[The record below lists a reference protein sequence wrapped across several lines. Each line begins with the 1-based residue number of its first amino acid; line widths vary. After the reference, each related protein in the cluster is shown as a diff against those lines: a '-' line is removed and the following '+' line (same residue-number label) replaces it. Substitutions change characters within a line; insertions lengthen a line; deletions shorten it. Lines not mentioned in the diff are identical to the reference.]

1 MAVLD
6 VDGHAAALL
15 EASEQ
20 QFVGQAVAVVIAF
33 VLVQIV
39 GFDDPVPAPLEDD
52 DDAEVAA

>member
-1 MAVLD
+1 MGMV
-6 VDGHAAALL
+6 
-15 EASEQ
+15 
-20 QFVGQAVAVVIAF
+20 VGIAVAVVIAF